1 MNILYTNF
9 HPGNGGGHTT
19 YLTYLFNN
27 LSKLHSSSLNI
38 FIAVPKNSK
47 LNQDLKKKFSPR
59 VFDVDFP
66 AKPKNFFH
74 ILKNVKVFAKLIK
87 QNQIDIVHTNG
98 TPDHKI
104 VMLSKWFYNFD
115 YKIVRTKH
123 DSLPIKQNW
132 FTKNLYDKY
141 TDHLI
146 VVSNYQYKK
155 LLNRKLQRKT
165 TVIINGIDLQYYQPR
180 AKSNELINK
189 FGISKSDLV
198 LVSIA
203 GTYVHKGW
211 QLLVEA
217 VSKFDK
223 ESSDK
228 IKIIIAGNYP
238 AQDLVEKYD
247 IIYSGNFS
255 KWKGLEILIEAI
267 SIIKHKYH
275 CNVNAV
281 LIGSNEETKKHYG
294 DLAKKLKVFSSI
306 TIVNR
311 VEHKKIY
318 DYISNSKI
326 GVLSNKYD
334 ADGELFTS
342 PLKLYEYLGA
352 GLKVV
357 VSKLPSIES
366 NIDKSLVYY
375 ASPENSKSFAQAIIK
390 ALDDVN
396 FDSEYVKDF
405 AKQYTWKAR
414 AIKFK
419 EFLNENFD
427 N

>member
-9 HPGNGGGHTT
+9 HPGKGGGHTT

-27 LSKLHSSSLNI
+27 ISKLHSYSLNI

-47 LNQDLKKKFSPR
+47 LSQDLKKKFSPR
-59 VFDVDFP
+59 VLDVDFP
-66 AKPKNFFH
+66 GKPKNFFY
-74 ILKNVKVFAKLIK
+74 IVKNIKIFANLIK
-87 QNQIDIVHTNG
+87 QNQIDVVHTNG

-104 VMLSKWFYNFD
+104 VMISKWFYKFD

-123 DSLPIKQNW
+123 NSSLIKQNW

-165 TVIINGIDLQYYQPR
+165 TVIINGVDLQYYQPR
-180 AKSNELINK
+180 EKSNELINN

-217 VSKFDK
+217 VSKLDK

-238 AQDLVEKYD
+238 AQDLIEKYVNQLNMQKNVIFTGFVDD
-247 IIYSGNFS
+247 IRSIVSIADFGFVLSTNIETISFACREMMAMGKPVLVSDFAGLPENIIHKIDGWIVKRNSS
-255 KWKGLEILIEAI
+255 KAIEAFINSLPNINLVNLSQCAYQKAQNEFGLEQ
-267 SIIKHKYH
+267 
-275 CNVNAV
+275 
-281 LIGSNEETKKHYG
+281 
-294 DLAKKLKVFSSI
+294 F
-306 TIVNR
+306 
-311 VEHKKIY
+311 
-318 DYISNSKI
+318 
-326 GVLSNKYD
+326 
-334 ADGELFTS
+334 
-342 PLKLYEYLGA
+342 
-352 GLKVV
+352 
-357 VSKLPSIES
+357 
-366 NIDKSLVYY
+366 IDKTLSIYY
-375 ASPENSKSFAQAIIK
+375 SF
-390 ALDDVN
+390 
-396 FDSEYVKDF
+396 E
-405 AKQYTWKAR
+405 
-414 AIKFK
+414 
-419 EFLNENFD
+419 
-427 N
+427 